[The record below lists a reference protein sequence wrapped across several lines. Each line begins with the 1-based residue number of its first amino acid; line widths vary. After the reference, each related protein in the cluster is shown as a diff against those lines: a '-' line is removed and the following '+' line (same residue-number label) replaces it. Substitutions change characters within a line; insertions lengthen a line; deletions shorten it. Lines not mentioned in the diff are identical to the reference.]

1 LLFTES
7 EKKLDLYF
15 NFIKKKDDILSLNN
29 YTFGDFFLSFY
40 SHCAWNKGYQ
50 ATAVS
55 PSHVDLHLTINNEG
69 RLRTQEYDKRCII
82 NVIYMYLHT
91 LVSNTIS
98 ISDDVRVIY
107 H

>member
-1 LLFTES
+1 V
-7 EKKLDLYF
+7 
-15 NFIKKKDDILSLNN
+15 I
-29 YTFGDFFLSFY
+29 SFY
-40 SHCAWNKGYQ
+40 RCIPIALGIKDTT

-55 PSHVDLHLTINNEG
+55 PSHVDLHLTIDNEG
-69 RLRTQEYDKRCII
+69 RLRTKDYEKRCFI
-82 NVIYMYLHT
+82 NGI

>member
-1 LLFTES
+1 VKEVPVS
-7 EKKLDLYF
+7 A
-15 NFIKKKDDILSLNN
+15 SLVTPVV
-29 YTFGDFFLSFY
+29 TFGDFFLSFY